1 MFPRRATTKAFP
13 NKDNAKNTKCKK
25 VAAADVTTVKT
36 TGLSSRGYW
45 VLKAEIGSAAA
56 EVALKRDCT
65 MVPVVAPGGIAAALG
80 AAPVEFP
87 LWRETP
93 TRLYLPK
100 YFGLSRFGAPGVST
114 IDPGVRV
121 EPPLR
126 FTGSLRDEQRKP
138 IEAFLEAARDPA
150 RMGGILSLPCGF
162 GKTVAALYLVAAL
175 GVRAMVVVH
184 KDFLLNQW
192 RDRIA
197 EFLPDA
203 KIGIVKAKVVDVVGK
218 DVVIASL
225 QSLSMKSY
233 EDDVFAGIGF
243 LIIDECHRVGTEV
256 FSRALHKT
264 NFRYSLGISATVNR
278 KDGMTK
284 AFVAFL
290 GDVLFAGKRRE
301 DSVVVVQHRFWD
313 ESPDYRREVMIGM
326 TGKPNVSRMINN
338 IAEFPA
344 RTLAIADAIAE
355 MLRREPRRK
364 VLVLSD
370 RKAQLT
376 DVRAALFDRHGV
388 DGGFY
393 WGGMK
398 RPALAE
404 TETKAVMLATF
415 SYAAEG
421 MDVPGLD
428 TLMLASPKSDI
439 EQSVGRIL
447 RLKAGDRLVTPLVYD
462 FVDQFSLFE
471 RQGAKRAAFYRKFK
485 YPIFKD
491 LDAALEASAALAGG
505 VALQQQQ
512 EEEDDED
519 ARCMA
524 PLEFIE
530 EEA

>member
-1 MFPRRATTKAFP
+1 MNGQAKQKNCDCDGDFTK
-13 NKDNAKNTKCKK
+13 
-25 VAAADVTTVKT
+25 KT

-45 VLKAEIGSAAA
+45 LLKAELGAA
-56 EVALKRDCT
+56 EEAALKRECT
-65 MVPVVAPGGIAAALG
+65 MVPVQAPGGVAAALG

-93 TRLYLPK
+93 TRLYIPK
-100 YFGLSRFGAPGVST
+100 YTGLVRYGAPGVST
-114 IDPGVRV
+114 IDPGDRI

-126 FTGSLRDEQRKP
+126 FEGSLRDEQRSP
-138 IEAFLEAARDPA
+138 IETYLAAARDPC

-162 GKTVAALYLVAAL
+162 GKTVAALYIVATL
-175 GVRAMVVVH
+175 GVRAIVVVH

-203 KIGIVKAKVVDVVGK
+203 KIGIVKAKTVDVEGK

-225 QSLSMKSY
+225 QSLSMKTY
-233 EDDVFAGIGF
+233 EEDLFKGVGL

-264 NFRYSLGISATVNR
+264 NFRYSLGISATVDR

-290 GDVLFAGKRRE
+290 GSVLYKGKRRE
-301 DSVVVVQHRFWD
+301 DSVVVVQHRFYD
-313 ESPDYRREVMIGM
+313 QAPEYSREVTIGAI
-326 TGKPNVSRMINN
+326 GKPNVSRMINN
-338 IAEFPA
+338 IAEFPR
-344 RTLAIADAIAE
+344 RTREVAHAIAE
-355 MLRREPRRK
+355 MLRREPARK

-376 DVRAALFDRHGV
+376 DVALALREGHGV
-388 DGGFY
+388 DSGFY

-404 TETKAVMLATF
+404 SETKPVMLATF

-428 TLMLASPKSDI
+428 TLVLASPKSDI

-447 RLKAGDRLVTPLVYD
+447 RLKSGGRATTPLVYD

-491 LDAALEASAALAGG
+491 LDGALEASAALLGG
-505 VALQQQQ
+505 GEQRMPFEEE
-512 EEEDDED
+512 EEEDP
-519 ARCMA
+519 MA
-524 PLEFIE
+524 PLEFLQDE
-530 EEA
+530 